1 MGSNCFNPD
10 ESVRI
15 FMSLLK
21 MFMNI
26 DSLIIESVIVLNYK
40 KYEKYN
46 QYIFICRGKK
56 YVQNAFKAS
65 KISYNVKHLLS
76 ITKEYKNLKQLVI
89 LNIFI
94 EMN

>member
-1 MGSNCFNPD
+1 
-10 ESVRI
+10 
-15 FMSLLK
+15 
-21 MFMNI
+21 MFVMNI
-26 DSLIIESVIVLNYK
+26 DSLIKESVIVLNYK

-46 QYIFICRGKK
+46 QYIFICGGKN
-56 YVQNAFKAS
+56 YVRNAFKAT
-65 KISYNVKHLLS
+65 KISYNVKHLLN